1 MFKHALVCL
10 LLFTGRGVCVGQQAD
25 VKSDLRG
32 QSHATDALTQVAEQ
46 IKALDEPAFRV
57 LLRSR
62 LAKYLWANKSAEMS
76 KAAEAIAEGAII
88 DLQARHKEIPKSYAD
103 LFRRE
108 LIATLQVNAP
118 ALAERLIKTHD
129 LDNNANRAD
138 TAFELLGSRDGTQKA
153 VELIRHGIRTG
164 QQNFDPRLIFIFGRL
179 DETQPAETNKLMA
192 ELMSQMEARP
202 DGFPVTSLFTLA
214 HSYLYREATPA
225 PLKARFLALLIRA
238 SSNPAALAEGERTQA
253 YTLLKIN
260 LPAVE
265 RLLPALYPQAGAQ
278 LAALVS
284 LQPREA
290 VERGEA
296 YDNIRKNSGSV
307 EQLVGEAKKT
317 RDAAFRRELLTRAAQ
332 LALDKGELKSAADL
346 IVEANDKNGEPFI
359 PHQDQFLAQV
369 AQKALGKKD
378 AEMAAY
384 AAARIDDQ
392 LKRASATQRLALY
405 FYETQ
410 DLPRALE
417 VMGDAVKLI
426 EGADDGARKAVSIL
440 SAVNAA
446 LRMDALRAAALAD
459 SAVKAV
465 NNLPGRRPDDIP
477 GSEGHLTHVEAMID
491 VAHYLIPVFDRLA
504 QRDEGGTVG
513 LAGRLRQRELKA
525 AALFGVATGTDA
537 AARKKPA
544 AAPSK

>member
-1 MFKHALVCL
+1 MFKHALACL
-10 LLFTGRGVCVGQQAD
+10 LLFASCGVCRGQQAD
-25 VKSDLRG
+25 AGSGLREP
-32 QSHATDALTQVAEQ
+32 SHTADALTQVAERV
-46 IKALDEPAFRV
+46 KALDEPAFRV

-62 LAKYLWANKSAEMS
+62 LAKYLWSNKSAEMS
-76 KAAEAIAEGAII
+76 QAAEAIAEAAIT
-88 DLQARHKEIPKSYAD
+88 DLQARHGEIPKSYAG

-108 LIATLQVNAP
+108 LIATLRVNAP
-118 ALAERLIKTHD
+118 ALAEQLIKTHD
-129 LDNNANRAD
+129 LDNNANRAE
-138 TAFELLGSRDGTQKA
+138 TAFELLSSRDGTQKA
-153 VELIRHGIRTG
+153 VELIRHGMRTG
-164 QQNFDPRLIFIFGRL
+164 RQGFDPRLIFIFGRL

-192 ELMSQMEARP
+192 ELMSVMEARP
-202 DGFPVTSLFTLA
+202 ADFPVTSLFTLA

-238 SSNPAALAEGERTQA
+238 SSNPAALPEGERTQA

-260 LPAVE
+260 LPVVE
-265 RLLPALYPQAGAQ
+265 KLLPSLYPQAGAMV
-278 LAALVS
+278 AALAS
-284 LQPREA
+284 LQSREA
-290 VERGEA
+290 AERGEA
-296 YDNIRKNSGSV
+296 YDNIRKNNGSV
-307 EQLVGEAKKT
+307 EQLVDEAKKT
-317 RDAAFRRELLTRAAQ
+317 RNAEFRRELLTRAAQ
-332 LALDKGELKSAADL
+332 MALDKGELKSAADL
-346 IVEANDKNGEPFI
+346 IVEANDKAGESFL

-384 AAARIDDQ
+384 AAARIDDP
-392 LKRASATQRLALY
+392 LKRAAAAQRLALY
-405 FYETQ
+405 YHEAQ

-426 EGADDGARKAVSIL
+426 EGSDEGVGKVVSLL

-446 LRMDALRAAALAD
+446 LKMDALRAAELAD

-465 NNLPGRRPDDIP
+465 NNLPGRRPDDKP
-477 GSEGHLTHVEAMID
+477 GSEGHLKHVDAMID
-491 VAHYLIPVFDRLA
+491 VAYYLIPVFERLA

-525 AALFGVATGTDA
+525 AALFGVATVADA

-544 AAPSK
+544 AAGSK